1 MAKTFLDLKTQARYR
16 ADMTNSNFIDATLE
30 ATTINDCAR
39 DLYLTIATALEDY
52 YVAPTQT
59 LTLPQG
65 QESVAIPDDCFKF
78 KGVDINEGSG
88 WIPLKSYSFA
98 NRINNESTVVILSNE
113 GYPRYRIMG
122 RKLFINPQYAGQY
135 RLWYIPD
142 FTDMSDD
149 DDELDLE
156 MNRFWEIIALNA
168 AIKYLHNE
176 ESDTSSLYKELS
188 ILNAK
193 VESYIALRMLEG
205 GAVSSIRNTDSSFN
219 RRSGY

>member
-1 MAKTFLDLKTQARYR
+1 MAKTFLDLKKQARYR

-39 DLYLTIATALEDY
+39 NLYLTIATALEDY

-59 LTLPQG
+59 LILPQG

-149 DDELDLE
+149 DEELDLE

-176 ESDTSSLYKELS
+176 ESDSSLLYKELA